1 MRAKRAAA
9 ARRSASGPAPHEN
22 KTLAETAFT
31 VLKRAILQGRFPEGQ
46 FLSEAQILKEYGIG
60 RTPFREA
67 CNRLHHEELL
77 EAVPR
82 RGYLVPKMSFRQVRD
97 FFEFRLL
104 IEGTAAE
111 LAALRA
117 SADQA
122 NELLRLA
129 TPAPGAPGEVPFE
142 QVIEANRAF
151 HLAVARATGNQEIL
165 KLVTRILER
174 NERVSYIELNTA
186 RMNYADLARMHVP
199 IVEAIGR
206 HEPAKARA
214 AMVQDITDAQLSA
227 FGRDFWSRDQEPA
240 LAGVAEGL
248 WTADGPGET
257 RARRH

>member
-9 ARRSASGPAPHEN
+9 ARRSSSGPALHEN
-22 KTLAETAFT
+22 KTLAETAFA

-46 FLSEAQILKEYGIG
+46 FLSEALILKEYGIG

-82 RGYLVPKMSFRQVRD
+82 RGYLVPKMSFRQVRE
-97 FFEFRLL
+97 FFEFRLV
-104 IEGTAAE
+104 IEGTSSE

-117 SADQA
+117 GSDQVD
-122 NELLRLA
+122 ELTRLA
-129 TPAPGAPGEVPFE
+129 TPAPGSPSEVPFE
-142 QVIEANRAF
+142 HIIEANRAF
-151 HLAVARATGNQEIL
+151 HLAVARATGNQEIV

-186 RMNYADLARMHVP
+186 RMGLADLAKMHWP
-199 IVEAIGR
+199 IVEAIGK
-206 HEPAKARA
+206 HDPAKARS

-227 FGRDFWSRDQEPA
+227 FGRDFSSREPEPV

-248 WTADGPGET
+248 WTADSPAEMRT
-257 RARRH
+257 RR